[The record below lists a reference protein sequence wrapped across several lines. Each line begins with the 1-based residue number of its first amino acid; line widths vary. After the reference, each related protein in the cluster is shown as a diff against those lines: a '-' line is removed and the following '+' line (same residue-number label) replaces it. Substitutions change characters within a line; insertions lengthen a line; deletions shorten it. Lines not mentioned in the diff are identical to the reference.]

1 MDSGIPK
8 RVAISTSIMDD
19 AWETRAFAYLSG
31 IISCPTRLSSPAPSA
46 KHPMLIAATA
56 SASAYSILPIVAA
69 TRPIVFA
76 PRVKAAKKD
85 AATSAARMPAREL
98 QILFLKSMFGMTSM
112 ETKAARREIVAAAI
126 QNSITKAIYPAIKL
140 LHKMHGTDEIR
151 KLKGLRHRVKA
162 LENDGD
168 VIKDAML
175 DFAYSS
181 KAGFKDFY
189 FIIDAAYLSDDILD
203 SCEDASDI
211 FISIMTSIIT

>member
-1 MDSGIPK
+1 M
-8 RVAISTSIMDD
+8 
-19 AWETRAFAYLSG
+19 G
-31 IISCPTRLSSPAPSA
+31 IISRIFEAGEKKIIDRSVAIID
-46 KHPMLIAATA
+46 IA
-56 SASAYSILPIVAA
+56 
-69 TRPIVFA
+69 
-76 PRVKAAKKD
+76 
-85 AATSAARMPAREL
+85 
-98 QILFLKSMFGMTSM
+98 LKSNRILGDIIKKSERSEAIRSLDNKADSESFALSNLIISGAIAPNLINSM
-112 ETKAARREIVAAAI
+112 IALVHREEEIVD
-126 QNSITKAIYPAIKL
+126 SIFNLSRHLLRYELKSREYASYMGRSLEEMNLLADSAIKL

>member
-1 MDSGIPK
+1 M
-8 RVAISTSIMDD
+8 
-19 AWETRAFAYLSG
+19 G
-31 IISCPTRLSSPAPSA
+31 IISRIFEAGEKKIIDRSVAIID
-46 KHPMLIAATA
+46 IA
-56 SASAYSILPIVAA
+56 
-69 TRPIVFA
+69 
-76 PRVKAAKKD
+76 
-85 AATSAARMPAREL
+85 
-98 QILFLKSMFGMTSM
+98 LKSNRILGEIIKKSERSGAIRSLDNKADSESFALSNLIISGAIAPNLINSM
-112 ETKAARREIVAAAI
+112 IALVHREEEIVDSVFNLSRHLLRYELKSREYARYMGKSLVEMNLLAD
-126 QNSITKAIYPAIKL
+126 SAIKL
-140 LHKMHGTDEIR
+140 LHKMHETDDIR
-151 KLKGLRHRVKA
+151 KLKGLRHRIKA

>member
-1 MDSGIPK
+1 M
-8 RVAISTSIMDD
+8 
-19 AWETRAFAYLSG
+19 G
-31 IISCPTRLSSPAPSA
+31 IISRIFEAGEKKIIDRSVAIIDIALESNRILGDIIKKSERSEAIRSLDNKADSESFALSNLIISGAIAPN
-46 KHPMLIAATA
+46 LINSMIALVHREEEIVD
-56 SASAYSILPIVAA
+56 SIFNLS
-69 TRPIVFA
+69 RHLL
-76 PRVKAAKKD
+76 RY
-85 AATSAARMPAREL
+85 E
-98 QILFLKSMFGMTSM
+98 LKS
-112 ETKAARREIVAAAI
+112 REYASYMGRSLEEMNLLAG
-126 QNSITKAIYPAIKL
+126 SAIKL

>member
-1 MDSGIPK
+1 M
-8 RVAISTSIMDD
+8 
-19 AWETRAFAYLSG
+19 G
-31 IISCPTRLSSPAPSA
+31 IISRIFEAGEKKIIDRSVAIIDIALESNRILGDIIKKSERSEAIRSLDNKADSESFALSNLIISGAIAPN
-46 KHPMLIAATA
+46 LINSMIALVHREEEIVD
-56 SASAYSILPIVAA
+56 SIFNLS
-69 TRPIVFA
+69 RHLL
-76 PRVKAAKKD
+76 RY
-85 AATSAARMPAREL
+85 E
-98 QILFLKSMFGMTSM
+98 LKS
-112 ETKAARREIVAAAI
+112 REYASYMGRSLEEMNLLAD
-126 QNSITKAIYPAIKL
+126 SAIKL